1 MSYTTIF
8 KTKPKKENKNNF
20 CNRICDLL
28 SNISV
33 VDNNDYI
40 VLSGKKMIDYLFKY
54 SSFNTGYVNIDD
66 ILKEANENYNNIFNL
81 CKQTDNN
88 IWDDELLANI
98 EIIVNC
104 FYNFKNNVFRS
115 GHFGDQE
122 TANRNIKILFDA
134 IRAFLLSNGYKL
146 VENNGRLNLVEN
158 EIAVDIEEIENEK
171 LRNEIISFYDYKNAN
186 DVEEKKKI
194 MLILIGKLESRKN
207 DIDKILGSRIADMLS
222 NYYNNLDLRH
232 NNINEEYKKYY
243 NKTVAELSNEE
254 KIKWYDYVFAF
265 MINIYLSIDKLK
277 DINING
283 GYK

>member
-66 ILKEANENYNNIFNL
+66 ILREANENYNNIFNL

-115 GHFGDQE
+115 GHFEDQE

-207 DIDKILGSRIADMLS
+207 DIDKILGSRIADMFS
-222 NYYNNLDLRH
+222 NYANNLDLRH

>member
-207 DIDKILGSRIADMLS
+207 DIDKILGSRIADMFS
-222 NYYNNLDLRH
+222 NYANNLDLRH